1 MKPSDSRLSKIA
13 ILVFVVSFCVV
24 VVVVAIV
31 GRCRSSEN
39 PIKAAVIVWAWH
51 SWAKSRERK
60 RERAAALIECQTRR
74 RMCHKAEIV

>member
-13 ILVFVVSFCVV
+13 ILVFVVSFCIV
-24 VVVVAIV
+24 VVVVAVV

-51 SWAKSRERK
+51 SWAKSRESE
-60 RERAAALIECQTRR
+60 RERELPR
-74 RMCHKAEIV
+74 

>member
-24 VVVVAIV
+24 VVAFV

-51 SWAKSRERK
+51 SWAKSKRARERELP
-60 RERAAALIECQTRR
+60 R
-74 RMCHKAEIV
+74 